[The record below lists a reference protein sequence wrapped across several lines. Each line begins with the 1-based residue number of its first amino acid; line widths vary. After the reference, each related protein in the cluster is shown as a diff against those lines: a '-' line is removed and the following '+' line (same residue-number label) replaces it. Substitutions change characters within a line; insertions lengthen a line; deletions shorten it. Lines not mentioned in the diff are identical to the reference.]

1 MTPAHLVIAA
11 PLDLG
16 RSRAAGSRRIV
27 GTTAGGGVLTALLAE
42 GWAGI
47 AVAVAVVLVL
57 TVAICWIVA
66 DADRPARLALLLTA
80 CRGATSSAPGR
91 GRGATRVPGRGAP

>member
-1 MTPAHLVIAA
+1 ML
-11 PLDLG
+11 
-16 RSRAAGSRRIV
+16 RRIV

-47 AVAVAVVLVL
+47 TVTVAVVLVL
-57 TVAICWIVA
+57 TIAICWIVA

-80 CRGATSSAPGR
+80 WRGTTNAPHHKR
-91 GRGATRVPGRGAP
+91 R

>member
-1 MTPAHLVIAA
+1 ML
-11 PLDLG
+11 
-16 RSRAAGSRRIV
+16 RRIA
-27 GTTAGGGVLTALLAE
+27 GTTASGGVLTALLAA

-47 AVAVAVVLVL
+47 AVTVAVVLVL

-80 CRGATSSAPGR
+80 WRGTTKAPYR
-91 GRGATRVPGRGAP
+91 SHKRR